1 MKRYGKYGRKPSWI
15 LKRNGK
21 CGKKVG
27 WSVKWYGKYGRK
39 VGWIVKKKIGK
50 IWKKNKLNSEK
61 IWKIWKKSMLNNE
74 MIWKIWKKSWIVK
87 STGTKINLKQYGK
100 KVRKKVQGGG
110 KYGKKVREKNR
121 GKVTWRPVTS
131 LPVKH
136 AQWSDPLDPPQ
147 ISSNNKWNLLYT
159 TTVVSS
165 HYVVEDCDK
174 FVVRCRRL
182 QYDPITISKFL
193 LRLCNVFDRF
203 PVLMYYWHV
212 FCIKTEFRKSFF
224 IKTL

>member
-1 MKRYGKYGRKPSWI
+1 
-15 LKRNGK
+15 
-21 CGKKVG
+21 
-27 WSVKWYGKYGRK
+27 
-39 VGWIVKKKIGK
+39 
-50 IWKKNKLNSEK
+50 LNSEK

-74 MIWKIWKKSWIVK
+74 MIWKIWKKSWIVE
-87 STGTKINLKQYGK
+87 T
-100 KVRKKVQGGG
+100 
-110 KYGKKVREKNR
+110 VREKIQR
-121 GKVTWRPVTS
+121 GWEIREKSTWKKSGKSHVTS
-131 LPVKH
+131 GHVTSGQ
-136 AQWSDPLDPPQ
+136 ACAMVRSSGS
-147 ISSNNKWNLLYT
+147 SSNNEWNLLYT

-203 PVLMYYWHV
+203 PVLMYYWNV